1 MVDHPDTESSAED
14 YTDAKVAGVCLLL
27 AALED
32 DADQREARMLAQL
45 AQLIQ
50 EGTDKIGRVLA
61 YVTART
67 VLALTSQHGT
77 TEAARRALADDL
89 TALLEQERT

>member
-1 MVDHPDTESSAED
+1 MADHPDTEPSHDEHLE
-14 YTDAKVAGVCLLL
+14 AKVAGVCLLL

-45 AQLIQ
+45 GQLIG
-50 EGTDKIGRVLA
+50 EGTESIGRVLA
-61 YVTART
+61 YVTARA
-67 VLALTSQHGT
+67 VLALTGQHGT
-77 TEAARRALADDL
+77 GEAARQALADDL